1 MRNLR
6 TLIQSPVALF
16 AFEAAARHMSFTRAA
31 QELNVTQAAVS
42 YNVRQLETA
51 LGVRLFH
58 REHRS
63 VRLTETGEKFF
74 HDVSMGLTH
83 IRRSAEGIAQ
93 RADDNQ
99 VTLSCSTSFAN
110 YWLVPRLVRFRE
122 ENPDIDLR
130 VQTTDKDL
138 DIVAEGISLGV
149 RQGLGT
155 WPGCEAEKLADEA
168 IYPVA
173 SPAYLAAKPVITGP
187 ADLLGHELIHLD
199 EPYRP
204 CASWVEWFNH
214 FSIPWR
220 DDGRGLHINDHALA
234 LQAAMAGDGIALGW
248 RHLVE
253 GLIEQE
259 LLEYAI
265 PTPFTEE
272 RHFYVIWA
280 ADREERPAVETV
292 RAWLLR

>member
-6 TLIQSPVALF
+6 ILIQSPVALF
-16 AFEAAARHMSFTRAA
+16 AFEAAARHMSFTHAA
-31 QELNVTQAAVS
+31 TELNVTQAAVS
-42 YNVRQLETA
+42 YNIKQLESA
-51 LGVRLFH
+51 LGVQLFRRGH
-58 REHRS
+58 RKVS
-63 VRLTETGEKFF
+63 LTEAGEKFF

-83 IRRSAEGIAQ
+83 IRRSAESIAQ
-93 RADDNQ
+93 RADDKQ

-149 RQGLGT
+149 RQGSGK
-155 WPGCEAEKLADEA
+155 WPGCNVAMLAEEA

-173 SPAYLAAKPVITGP
+173 SPAYLAAKPAITGP
-187 ADLLGHELIHLD
+187 PDMLSHELIHLD
-199 EPYRP
+199 EPFRP
-204 CASWVEWFNH
+204 CASWVEWFRH
-214 FSIPWR
+214 FDVPWR
-220 DDGRGLHINDHALA
+220 DEGRGLHINDHALA

-248 RHLVE
+248 HHLVQ
-253 GLIEQE
+253 GLVEQE
-259 LLEYAI
+259 LLQYAL

-272 RHFYVIWA
+272 RHFYVIWGA
-280 ADREERPAVETV
+280 ETEEQEAVRTV
-292 RAWLLR
+292 REWLLR